1 MASMDFNQPLIMN
14 NEVTILITE
23 DDEGHAML
31 IQKNLRRAGVTNP
44 LKHFR
49 DGQEILDFMF
59 KRSPESIDPTKSYL
73 LLLDI
78 RMPRVDG
85 IEVLRQIKEDKIL
98 KRVPVIM
105 ITTTDDP
112 QEVNQ
117 CHALGCNNY
126 ITKPVDYNRFVE
138 AIRQLGLFFS
148 IVEVPSLKG

>member
-1 MASMDFNQPLIMN
+1 VSITVMN

-31 IQKNLRRAGVTNP
+31 IQKNLRRAGISNSFR
-44 LKHFR
+44 HFR
-49 DGQEILDFMF
+49 DGQEVLDFLF
-59 KRSPESIDPTKSYL
+59 GRSDEVLDEGRSYL

-85 IEVLRQIKEDKIL
+85 IEVLRQIKSEESL
-98 KRVPVIM
+98 RRMPVIM

-126 ITKPVDYNRFVE
+126 ITKPVDYNRFIE

-148 IVEVPSLKG
+148 IVEIPSLPK

>member
-1 MASMDFNQPLIMN
+1 MN

-31 IQKNLRRAGVTNP
+31 IQKNLRRAGISNSFR
-44 LKHFR
+44 HFR
-49 DGQEILDFMF
+49 DGQEVLDFLF
-59 KRSPESIDPTKSYL
+59 GRSDESLEDGRSYL

-85 IEVLRQIKEDKIL
+85 IEVLRQIKSQESL
-98 KRVPVIM
+98 RRMPVIM

-126 ITKPVDYNRFVE
+126 ITKPVDYNRFIE

-148 IVEVPSLKG
+148 IVEIPSLPK

>member
-1 MASMDFNQPLIMN
+1 MN
-14 NEVTILITE
+14 NEVCILITE

-31 IQKNLRRAGVTNP
+31 IQKNLRRAGISNSF
-44 LKHFR
+44 KHFR
-49 DGQEILDFMF
+49 DGQEVLDYLFGRGEE
-59 KRSPESIDPTKSYL
+59 KLDEGRSYL

-85 IEVLRQIKEDKIL
+85 IEVLRQIKSDESL
-98 KRVPVIM
+98 RRMPVIM

-117 CHALGCNNY
+117 CHNLGCNNY
-126 ITKPVDYNRFVE
+126 ITKPVDYNRFIE

-148 IVEVPSLKG
+148 IVEVPSMPKV

>member
-1 MASMDFNQPLIMN
+1 MRMN
-14 NEVTILITE
+14 SEVTILITE

-31 IQKNLRRAGVTNP
+31 IQKNLRRAGISNT

-49 DGQEILDFMF
+49 DGQEILDFLF
-59 KRSPESIDPTKSYL
+59 GRSADKLEENKSYL

-85 IEVLRQIKEDKIL
+85 IEVLRQIKNHERL
-98 KRVPVIM
+98 KRMPVIM

-126 ITKPVDYNRFVE
+126 ITKPVDYNRFIE

-148 IVEVPSLKG
+148 IVEVPSLTP

>member
-1 MASMDFNQPLIMN
+1 MN
-14 NEVTILITE
+14 NEVCILITE

-31 IQKNLRRAGVTNP
+31 IQKNLRRAGISNTF
-44 LKHFR
+44 KHFR
-49 DGQEILDFMF
+49 DGQEVLDFLF
-59 KRSPESIDPTKSYL
+59 GRSSEQLEEGRPYL

-85 IEVLRQIKEDKIL
+85 IEVLRQIKSDANL
-98 KRVPVIM
+98 RRMPVIM

-117 CHALGCNNY
+117 CHTLGCNNY
-126 ITKPVDYNRFVE
+126 ITKPVDYNRFIE

-148 IVEVPSLKG
+148 IVEVPCLPK

>member
-1 MASMDFNQPLIMN
+1 MN
-14 NEVTILITE
+14 KEVTILITE

-44 LKHFR
+44 LIHFR
-49 DGQEILDFMF
+49 DGQEILDFLF
-59 KRSPESIDPTKSYL
+59 RRSPNSLDASKSYL

-85 IEVLRQIKEDKIL
+85 IEVLRQVKADSML
-98 KRVPVIM
+98 KRIPVIM

-112 QEVNQ
+112 EEVNQ

-126 ITKPVDYNRFVE
+126 IIKPVDYARFVE
-138 AIRQLGLFFS
+138 AIRQLGFFFS
-148 IVEVPSLKG
+148 IVEIPSLED